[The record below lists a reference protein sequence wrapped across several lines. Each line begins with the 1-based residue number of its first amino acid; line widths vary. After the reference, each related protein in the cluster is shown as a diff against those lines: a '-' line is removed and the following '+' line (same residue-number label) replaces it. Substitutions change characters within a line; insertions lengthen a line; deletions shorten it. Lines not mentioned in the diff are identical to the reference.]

1 MRRHR
6 TTPNAIRE
14 RKGEAMNFFTWKD
27 SFAIGIEKID
37 QQHKVF
43 LEYLNECYQQA
54 SRNSNAGIDS
64 HLREKLKEY
73 ASTHFRFEESL
84 LQARGYSNLESHIK
98 LHKYFESQIAE
109 LDAKQPGGRTR
120 TIESLFVFLRDWFL
134 CHILED
140 DKKFVP
146 FILQGQNPSENTTS

>member
-1 MRRHR
+1 M
-6 TTPNAIRE
+6 TAPNAISVP
-14 RKGEAMNFFTWKD
+14 KGETMKFFTWKD

-54 SRNSNAGIDS
+54 SRDSSAGID
-64 HLREKLKEY
+64 HQLHEKLREY

-84 LQARGYSNLESHIK
+84 LQARGYPNLEFHIK
-98 LHKYFESQIAE
+98 QHKYFESQIEE
-109 LDAKQPGGRTR
+109 LDAKKAGGRAR
-120 TIESLFVFLRDWFL
+120 TTESLFVFLRDWFL

-146 FILQGQNPSENTTS
+146 FIMEGQSPPEKPMS